1 MGNKVPELKKEN
13 KYVKGTTHFQ
23 IQLCGWEFKIAAPSF
38 VGLAMTVQVI
48 IISYGIE
55 AYGGHCEETS
65 DEAISSAEC
74 DFGIKLATLYRKFGK
89 RRQLSNRTSQ
99 FLRRRN

>member
-55 AYGGHCEETS
+55 AY
-65 DEAISSAEC
+65 I
-74 DFGIKLATLYRKFGK
+74 IKLAVIA
-89 RRQLSNRTSQ
+89 RREATKQSLLPSAI
-99 FLRRRN
+99 LE